1 MQVTKICRY
10 FPNLNPPFTILMIKK
25 TKQFISAQ
33 KGILFMLLSSLCFA
47 LMSALAKDLNQIFPS
62 IELVLFRN
70 IIGLPFLIGSII
82 MHPTVQKGGRLGFLI
97 YRGFLGAFTLYCLF
111 YALEHLGLSLT
122 NTYGQAFPLFIA
134 IFTFIWVPKERLSGR
149 QVFFLLMGFYGI
161 LLIFQPDASVSWQKH
176 SIGVMYAVGTAL
188 GYMAIKEA
196 QNYYDSRWV
205 IFSFMAAGFTAS
217 SISLI
222 LGTQF
227 DFAPNFWIAKWVQ
240 PQGLEWLKVVCLGL
254 LALGVQSF
262 TTQALRHEKTSVVGA
277 VGNSS
282 VLFSILIE
290 IAIGNGMPTWLG
302 LMGMGLV
309 LLGSYQ
315 VSRK

>member
-1 MQVTKICRY
+1 MLKKIQELLFNQR
-10 FPNLNPPFTILMIKK
+10 
-25 TKQFISAQ
+25 
-33 KGILFMLLSSLCFA
+33 GILFMLLSSLCFA
-47 LMSALAKDLNQIFPS
+47 LMSALAKEMNKVFPS

-70 IIGLPFLIGSII
+70 MIGLPFLIGSLFLKRPI
-82 MHPTVQKGGRLGFLI
+82 QKGGRLGFLI

-134 IFTFIWVPKERLSGR
+134 IFTFIWIPKEKLSGQ
-149 QVFFLLMGFYGI
+149 QVLFLLMGFYGI
-161 LLIFQPDASVSWQKH
+161 LLIFRPDAAVSWQKH
-176 SIGVMYAVGTAL
+176 SIGVLYAIGTAL

-222 LGTQF
+222 LGTHF
-227 DFAPNFWIAKWVQ
+227 DLAPNFWIAKWVQ
-240 PQGLEWLKVVCLGL
+240 PQGIEWVKVLCLGL

-262 TTQALRHEKTSVVGA
+262 TTQALRHEKTSIVGA
-277 VGNSS
+277 IGNSS

-290 IAIGNGMPTWLG
+290 ILIGHGFPTWVG
-302 LMGMGLV
+302 LIGMGLV
-309 LLGSYQ
+309 LVGSYQ
-315 VSRK
+315 VSKR

>member
-1 MQVTKICRY
+1 MFKIIA
-10 FPNLNPPFTILMIKK
+10 NIMTQK
-25 TKQFISAQ
+25 

-47 LMSALAKDLNQIFPS
+47 LMSALAKDMNQVFPS

-70 IIGLPFLIGSII
+70 MIGLPFLIGSIFMRPSI
-82 MHPTVQKGGRLGFLI
+82 QKGGKLGFLI

-111 YALEHLGLSLT
+111 YSLENLGLSLT

-134 IFTFIWVPKERLSGR
+134 IFTFIWIPKEKLSGR
-149 QVFFLLMGFYGI
+149 QVLFLLMGFYGI
-161 LLIFQPDASVSWQKH
+161 LLIFRPNAAVSWQKH
-176 SIGVMYAVGTAL
+176 SIGIMYAVGTAL

-222 LGTQF
+222 LGTYF
-227 DFAPNFWIAKWVQ
+227 DWDTNFFIAKWVQ
-240 PQGLEWLKVVCLGL
+240 PQGLDWLKVLLLGL

-262 TTQALRHEKTSVVGA
+262 TTQALRYEKTSIVGA

-282 VLFSILIE
+282 VLFSIIIE
-290 IAIGNGMPTWLG
+290 ISIGHDFPTWLG
-302 LMGMGLV
+302 LVGMALV
-309 LLGSYQ
+309 LIGSYQ
-315 VSRK
+315 VSSRGNR